1 MKSYSSKKIIK
12 YVILGAVISFVILFF
27 FIQFAF
33 GFDYK
38 QLLGGFGKIRWS
50 WLFVALFANIS
61 TFFLEASQL
70 YVLSRTMDKT
80 PSFWRSMQLFF
91 IYNFFSYALPATSG
105 GMPFQIYFL
114 QDDGM
119 TVAEGTVL
127 SMMRGFISVVVRVIF
142 VLTIIFAV
150 LFGFRLGLPRF
161 FNFMFFVTLLGFV
174 AIVILGVFA
183 FVNPHFFTF
192 AVRLL
197 SRLVWVRKLFKTD
210 SEDEFVQK
218 GRHFL
223 LEIKVTAELMFKR
236 ARSHFFVAVVL
247 SVASWIM
254 LRLMPFFVLLALGES
269 PNFFT
274 VFAIGVLAQMATA
287 WFPTP
292 GAVGAVET
300 GMLAYSLCMANPVN
314 IGLFVL
320 FYRLTDY
327 YCDLLFGAPINVSV
341 LLRKFG
347 KESLDK
353 EIKLDLGG
361 IEPCFEEIKEIRI
374 AQCEDMLDR
383 ECRKINDSVMAVPI
397 EEECFEENFK

>member
-1 MKSYSSKKIIK
+1 MKKYSSKKIIR
-12 YVILGAVISFVILFF
+12 YVIFGAVISFVIIFF
-27 FIQFAF
+27 FMQFGF
-33 GFDYK
+33 GFDYN
-38 QLLGGFGKIRWS
+38 QLLGGFSKIRWG
-50 WLFVALFANIS
+50 WLVVALAANIS

-80 PSFWRSMQLFF
+80 PSFWRSIQLFF

-114 QDDGM
+114 QDDGL

-127 SMMRGFISVVVRVIF
+127 SMMRGFISVVVRVVF
-142 VLTIIFAV
+142 VMAITLAV

-161 FNFMFFVTLLGFV
+161 FNFMFFVTLMGFV
-174 AIVILGVFA
+174 AIVVFGVFA
-183 FVNPHFFTF
+183 FVNPQFFTF
-192 AVRLL
+192 AVKFL
-197 SRLVWVRKLFKTD
+197 SKFCWIRKLLKTN
-210 SEDEFVQK
+210 SEEEFVKK

-236 ARSHFFVAVVL
+236 TRSHFFVAVVL
-247 SVASWIM
+247 SVASWTM
-254 LRLMPFFVLLALGES
+254 LRLMPFFILLALGES

-300 GMLAYSLCMANPVN
+300 GMLAYSLCMVNATN
-314 IGLFVL
+314 IGIFIL
-320 FYRLTDY
+320 FYRFADY
-327 YCDLLFGAPINVSV
+327 YCDLLFGAPISISV

-347 KESLDK
+347 KGSLDK

-361 IEPCFEEIKEIRI
+361 AQPCFEEIKETRI
-374 AQCEDMLDR
+374 AQCEDMLYR
-383 ECRKINDSVMAVPI
+383 ECIKSNDNIVVVPI
-397 EEECFEENFK
+397 EEECFEENCK